1 MEVAVTTD
9 VGSGQ
14 RLNDDAWCH
23 EQLHRNVTLLAVAD
37 GFGRPHGVPAAAIV
51 LDSIRDVIRQELR
64 RATFPSRPLSPTD
77 IRDLI
82 TLAFAHGNERLL
94 QLGGGNDD
102 RVAAGSTCTLVLIVS
117 NQAFVG
123 HVGDSR
129 AYLLRRGELVQLTT
143 DESLLQDLV
152 RSGATHGEPQ
162 PRRLPTL
169 LTRALGVE
177 PAAAVPPKIAHYTLH
192 AHDSVLLCTDGISQA
207 VGFAETQSAVM
218 TRESAASAAER
229 ILALARNA
237 GSTDNA
243 TVLLARNATVHGS
256 PAGSTPVRAR
266 PPVAWL
272 VALAL
277 SLALFS
283 AAGLS
288 FRALWLGDDH
298 LYLAQDSAG
307 DVGLFTGSTGSLF
320 GIPLRFERQAY
331 DLPVA
336 KLSADDR
343 QRFAQG
349 VIPVV
354 TTDAANAIV
363 DRWLARTSP

>member
-1 MEVAVTTD
+1 MEVAVTSD

-37 GFGRPHGVPAAAIV
+37 GFGRPHGLPAAALVI
-51 LDSIRDVIRQELR
+51 DSIRDIIRQELR
-64 RATFPSRPLSPTD
+64 RATFPSRPLSPSD

-94 QLGGGNDD
+94 HLSGGNDD

-143 DESLLQDLV
+143 DESLLQELV
-152 RSGATHGEPQ
+152 RSGPMHGETRS
-162 PRRLPTL
+162 RRLPTL

-177 PAAAVPPKIAHYTLH
+177 PSQAVPPKIAHYTLH

-207 VGFAETQSAVM
+207 VGFTETQGAVVS
-218 TRESAASAAER
+218 RDSAAAAADR

-256 PAGSTPVRAR
+256 PPGATPIRTR

-272 VALAL
+272 FALAL
-277 SLALFS
+277 SIALFC
-283 AAGLS
+283 AAGLTLRT
-288 FRALWLGDDH
+288 FWLGDDH

-307 DVGLFTGSTGSLF
+307 DVGLYSGSTNSLL
-320 GIPLRFERQAY
+320 GIPLRLERQSYA
-331 DLPVA
+331 LPVS
-336 KLSADDR
+336 KLPAGDR
-343 QRFAQG
+343 HRFAQG
-349 VIPVV
+349 VIPVA
-354 TTDAANAIV
+354 TIDAANTIV
-363 DRWLARTSP
+363 DRWLARTSQ